1 MTEKRITPQA
11 RQRLI
16 VVLDGDSLAQVEA
29 LIQKLKSEVKNFKIS
44 LPLYTAFGPAMIDL
58 IRSHDCHALLDLKYH
73 DIPSSVAKAVAIATR
88 MGVRMINIHA
98 SGGHQMMV
106 DSLQAAQ
113 DTARHHAIGE
123 PPMII
128 GVTILTSLETLA
140 DIGVQFEL
148 REQVV
153 HLAGMAKAA
162 GLHGVLASPL
172 EIQQIRRTC
181 GPQFLIVTPGIR
193 LPHELRDDQR
203 RTSSPRQ
210 AIQAGADYIVVGRP
224 ITSAKDPVSVTR
236 EILKDMSW

>member
-16 VVLDGDSLAQVEA
+16 VVLDGDSLAQVGA
-29 LIQKLKSEVKNFKIS
+29 LVKTLKSEVKNFKIG
-44 LPLYTAFGPAMIDL
+44 LPLYTAFGPAIIDL
-58 IRSHDCHALLDLKYH
+58 VRSHDCHAFLDLKYH

-106 DSLQAAQ
+106 ESLRAAQ
-113 DTARHHAIGE
+113 ETAQHHALGE
-123 PPMII
+123 APTII

-153 HLAGMAKAA
+153 RLAGMARDA
-162 GLHGVLASPL
+162 GLQGVLASPL
-172 EIQQIRRTC
+172 EIQQIRRLC
-181 GPQFLIVTPGIR
+181 GPDFLIVTPGIR
-193 LPHELRDDQR
+193 LPHELQNDQR

-224 ITSAKDPVSVTR
+224 ITAAKDPISVIR
-236 EILKDMSW
+236 EILKDMS

>member
-16 VVLDGDSLAQVEA
+16 VVLDGESLPQVRA
-29 LIQKLKSEVKNFKIS
+29 LVTTLKSEVKNFKIG
-44 LPLYTAFGPAMIDL
+44 LPLYTAFGPAVIDL
-58 IRSHDCHALLDLKYH
+58 IQSHDCNAFLDLKYH

-98 SGGHQMMV
+98 SGGHQMMAE
-106 DSLQAAQ
+106 SLCAAQ
-113 DTARHHAIGE
+113 EAAHHHALKE
-123 PPMII
+123 PPTII

-148 REQVV
+148 REQVMR
-153 HLAGMAKAA
+153 LAGMARDA

-172 EIQQIRRTC
+172 EVQQIRRLC
-181 GPQFLIVTPGIR
+181 GPDFLIVTPGIR
-193 LPHELRDDQR
+193 LPHELQNDQR
-203 RTSSPRQ
+203 RTSTPRQ

-224 ITSAKDPVSVTR
+224 ITAAKDPISVTR
-236 EILKDMSW
+236 EILKDMS

>member
-16 VVLDGDSLAQVEA
+16 VVLDGDSLAQVET
-29 LIQKLKSEVKNFKIS
+29 LIKILKSEVKNFKIS
-44 LPLYTAFGPAMIDL
+44 LPLYMALGPAVIDL
-58 IRSHDCHALLDLKYH
+58 VQSHECNALLDLKYH

-106 DSLQAAQ
+106 EALRAAQ
-113 DTARHHAIGE
+113 DTARHHALGE
-123 PPMII
+123 PPAII

-148 REQVV
+148 REQVMR
-153 HLAGMAKAA
+153 LAGMARDA
-162 GLHGVLASPL
+162 GLPGVLASPL
-172 EIQQIRRTC
+172 EVQQIRRLC
-181 GPQFLIVTPGIR
+181 GPDFLIVTPGIR
-193 LPHELRDDQR
+193 LPHELQNDQR

-224 ITSAKDPVSVTR
+224 ITSAKSPISVTR
-236 EILKDMSW
+236 EILKDMS